1 MSILLPPLLF
11 GRRSCGLWMEQD
23 SYTVV
28 SWKSGLLGAAVVA
41 PVLLQVHEEEFMH
54 SDLIGKI
61 EKARRYAQEPERIA
75 LDDLKARFRGGNN
88 DHTIT
93 LSDNHWSCDCSFFRM
108 WQTCAHVMA
117 FQRIFDPMLSPEARE
132 AAGPAAVEEQMV
144 GALG

>member
-1 MSILLPPLLF
+1 
-11 GRRSCGLWMEQD
+11 
-23 SYTVV
+23 
-28 SWKSGLLGAAVVA
+28 
-41 PVLLQVHEEEFMH
+41 MH

-75 LDDLKARFRGGNN
+75 IDELKARFRGGNN
-88 DHTIT
+88 DHTIA
-93 LSDNHWSCDCSFFRM
+93 LSNGHWTCDCSFFRM

-117 FQRIFDPMLSPEARE
+117 FQKIFNPMLSPEARE